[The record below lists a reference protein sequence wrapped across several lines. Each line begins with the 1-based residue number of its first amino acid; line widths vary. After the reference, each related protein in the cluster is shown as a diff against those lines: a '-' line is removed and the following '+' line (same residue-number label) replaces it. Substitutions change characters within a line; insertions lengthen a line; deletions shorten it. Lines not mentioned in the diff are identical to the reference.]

1 MTPGAW
7 LGTIEGSPQEEAM
20 EPELSEQQ
28 WKQVSRVLDYILAF
42 PKTRTKDKKSAD
54 PCTHKASGQD
64 TPPKY
69 AQERLF

>member
-1 MTPGAW
+1 
-7 LGTIEGSPQEEAM
+7 M